1 MNERELERE
10 EKKLEL
16 EIKKAAKMGNKQV
29 LTNIR
34 ETIALHF
41 YLSCTFFQVQNIV
54 AHLPFVAGIP
64 AILLIH

>member
-29 LTNIR
+29 SNGDMGR
-34 ETIALHF
+34 DGE
-41 YLSCTFFQVQNIV
+41 
-54 AHLPFVAGIP
+54 G
-64 AILLIH
+64 